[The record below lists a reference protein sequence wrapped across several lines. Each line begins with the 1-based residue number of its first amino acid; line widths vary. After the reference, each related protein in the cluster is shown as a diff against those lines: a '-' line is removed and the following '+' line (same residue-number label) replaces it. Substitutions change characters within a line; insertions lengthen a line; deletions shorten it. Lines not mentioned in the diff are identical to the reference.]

1 MGGEKLRSKTSVI
14 VLAGFLLVFDALSIG
29 DAGYAE
35 GRNQMSA
42 IAAEGP
48 LVGRFIPE
56 SAVAGAIAQAGFIVF
71 GTLLLTLSAKYQVP
85 FWPVPMTLQTGVV
98 ALIAAAYGWRLGLS
112 TILLYL
118 VEGAAGF
125 PVFAAGGGLPYFA
138 GPTGGFL
145 IGFIPA
151 AAIIGWFGERI
162 GGNPIKLFLA
172 MLCGDAVV
180 FLLGFIWLAWFAA
193 MSSGAVGIGA
203 AAAFS
208 GGVLKFVIGDLVKLA
223 LAAALVA
230 AGARLVRR

>member
-1 MGGEKLRSKTSVI
+1 
-14 VLAGFLLVFDALSIG
+14 
-29 DAGYAE
+29 
-35 GRNQMSA
+35 MSA
-42 IAAEGP
+42 VAAEGP

-56 SAVAGAIAQAGFIVF
+56 STIAGAAAQAGFIIF
-71 GTLLLTLSAKYQVP
+71 GTVLLTLSAKYQVP

-112 TILLYL
+112 TVILYL

-125 PVFAAGGGLPYFA
+125 PVFAAGGGLPYLA

-151 AAIIGWFGERI
+151 AVIIGWLAERL
-162 GGNPIKLFLA
+162 GRNPLTLFLA
-172 MLCGDAVV
+172 MIAGDAVV
-180 FLLGFIWLAWFAA
+180 FLLGFVWLAWFAS

-203 AAAFS
+203 SAAFS
-208 GGVLKFVIGDLVKLA
+208 GGVLKFVLGDLVKLA
-223 LAAALVA
+223 LAAALVS